1 VKFELVRFA
10 AKMIQL
16 FPRPAVLD
24 HAALDDITFD
34 HAALDLVA
42 LDQETCVRAQLQP
55 RRKGFQSSWAL
66 APAKLSLF
74 VCCTAFLFLITGC
87 AVGPNYHRP
96 DVATAPA
103 WKEQPPWRAAD
114 PKDSIPKGNWWTT
127 FGDSELDQYETQALK
142 SNQTIEVARYQ
153 LQQARASAR
162 ITQSG
167 LFPQLTAGISAQR
180 AQTSVG
186 KPTASG
192 IPLASPTVSNDFIIP
207 FNLTWEADL
216 FGGVRRSVESANAT
230 YQASAAALENVR
242 LVITSELAVDY
253 FSLRELDAEIAV
265 LNSSVEYQNKSLTL
279 VQNRHTGGIASG
291 LDVAQQETLLNSTRT
306 QATLLRQQRA
316 QFEHAIAALVGVPA
330 PSFSVPVKPLAL
342 PPPAVPICVPSDVLE
357 RRPDIAQSER
367 QMAAQNAQIGVAK
380 SAYYPGINI
389 VASGGFENTGLG
401 SIIGASTGFWAL
413 GANVAETVLS
423 GGRRRAQV
431 DFARSGYGASVAN
444 YRQTVLT
451 AFQEVEDSLSGL
463 GVLAEAAETQ
473 QQAVTAAQRALQIS
487 NDRYTG
493 GLVTY
498 LDVIN
503 AQQNLLDTQR
513 LATQILGQR
522 LVTSVSLVKALGG
535 GWDSSS
541 LQAIRVKATVKQAL
555 EP

>member
-1 VKFELVRFA
+1 MCA
-10 AKMIQL
+10 
-16 FPRPAVLD
+16 
-24 HAALDDITFD
+24 
-34 HAALDLVA
+34 
-42 LDQETCVRAQLQP
+42 
-55 RRKGFQSSWAL
+55 
-66 APAKLSLF
+66 
-74 VCCTAFLFLITGC
+74 AFLFFLIGC

-96 DVATAPA
+96 DIATAPA
-103 WKEQPPWRAAD
+103 WKEQPPWHTAV
-114 PKDSIPKGNWWTT
+114 PKDSIAKGNWWTT
-127 FGDSELDQYETQALK
+127 FADGELDQYETQAFK
-142 SNQTIEVARYQ
+142 SNQTIEAARYQ

-167 LFPQLTAGISAQR
+167 LFPQFTAGVSAQR
-180 AQTSVG
+180 SQTSAG
-186 KPTASG
+186 KPTTTG
-192 IPLASPTVSNDFIIP
+192 IPLAAPSTSNDFLIP
-207 FNLTWEADL
+207 FNLTWEPDV
-216 FGGVRRSVESANAT
+216 FGGVRRNVESANAT

-265 LNSSVEYQNKSLTL
+265 LNSSVEAQTKSLTL

-330 PSFSVPVKPLAL
+330 STFTVPVKPLAL
-342 PPPAVPICVPSDVLE
+342 APPAVPIGVPSDVLE

-380 SAYYPGINI
+380 AAYFPGINLS
-389 VASGGFENTGLG
+389 AGGGFENTALG
-401 SIIGASTGFWAL
+401 SIVGASTGFWAL

-423 GGRRRAQV
+423 GSRRRAQV
-431 DFARSGYGASVAN
+431 DFAKSGYGASVAN

-473 QQAVTAAQRALQIS
+473 QQAVNASQRALQIAT
-487 NDRYTG
+487 DRYTG

-503 AQQNLLDTQR
+503 AQQTLLDAQ
-513 LATQILGQR
+513 
-522 LVTSVSLVKALGG
+522 
-535 GWDSSS
+535 
-541 LQAIRVKATVKQAL
+541 
-555 EP
+555 

>member
-1 VKFELVRFA
+1 MK
-10 AKMIQL
+10 
-16 FPRPAVLD
+16 
-24 HAALDDITFD
+24 
-34 HAALDLVA
+34 LDLVCFA
-42 LDQETCVRAQLQP
+42 TNLARGVKRGSSFLTCA
-55 RRKGFQSSWAL
+55 
-66 APAKLSLF
+66 
-74 VCCTAFLFLITGC
+74 AFLFFLGGC

-96 DVATAPA
+96 DVAVAPA

-127 FGDSELDQYETQALK
+127 FGDGELDQYETQALK

-162 ITQSG
+162 VTQSG
-167 LFPQLTAGISAQR
+167 LFPQLTAGVSGQR
-180 AQTSVG
+180 SQTSAG
-186 KPTASG
+186 KPTTTG
-192 IPLASPTVSNDFIIP
+192 IPLAAPSTSSDFLIP
-207 FNLTWEADL
+207 FNLTWEADV

-316 QFEHAIAALVGVPA
+316 QFEHAVAALVGVPA
-330 PSFSVPVKPLAL
+330 SSFSVPVKPLAL
-342 PPPAVPICVPSDVLE
+342 APPALPIGVPSDVLE

-380 SAYYPGINI
+380 SAYYPGINLS
-389 VASGGFENTGLG
+389 AGGGFENTALG

-431 DFARSGYGASVAN
+431 DFAKSGYGASVSN

-473 QQAVTAAQRALQIS
+473 QQAVNAAQRALQIS

-498 LDVIN
+498 LDVIT
-503 AQQNLLDTQR
+503 AEQNFLDAQR

-541 LQAIRVKATVKQAL
+541 LQTIRVKATLKQAI

>member
-1 VKFELVRFA
+1 VKLGSVRIA
-10 AKMIQL
+10 ANLGCYTVRMIEKISAHATSVRARLQSCRKSIQL
-16 FPRPAVLD
+16 
-24 HAALDDITFD
+24 
-34 HAALDLVA
+34 
-42 LDQETCVRAQLQP
+42 
-55 RRKGFQSSWAL
+55 GWAL
-66 APAKLSLF
+66 APVKRGRSF
-74 VCCTAFLFLITGC
+74 VICAAFLFFLAGC
-87 AVGPNYHRP
+87 TVGPNYRRP

-114 PKDSIPKGNWWTT
+114 PKDSIPKGDWWTT
-127 FGDSELDQYETQALK
+127 FADSELSQYEAQALK
-142 SNQTIEVARYQ
+142 ANQTIEIARNQ

-162 ITQSG
+162 ITRSG

-180 AQTSVG
+180 SQTSAG
-186 KPTASG
+186 KPTTTG
-192 IPLASPTVSNDFIIP
+192 IPLTSIATFNDFLIP
-207 FNLTWEADL
+207 FNLTWEPDV
-216 FGGVRRSVESANAT
+216 FGGVRRSLESANAT

-279 VQNRHTGGIASG
+279 VQNRHAGGIASG

-306 QATLLRQQRA
+306 QATLLRRQRA

-330 PSFSVPVKPLAL
+330 SAFSVPVKPLAL
-342 PPPAVPICVPSDVLE
+342 APPAVPIGVPSDVLE
-357 RRPDIAQSER
+357 RRPDVAQSER
-367 QMAAQNAQIGVAK
+367 QMAAENAQIGAAK
-380 SAYYPGINI
+380 SAYFPGINI
-389 VASGGFENTGLG
+389 SAGGGFE
-401 SIIGASTGFWAL
+401 SSAIGRLVNASTGFWAL

-423 GGRRRAQV
+423 GGKRRAQV
-431 DFARSGYGASVAN
+431 DFAKSGYGASVAN

-463 GVLAEAAETQ
+463 SVLAEAAETQ
-473 QQAVTAAQRALQIS
+473 QQAVNAAQRALQIS

-503 AQQNLLDTQR
+503 AQQNLLDAQR

-541 LQAIRVKATVKQAL
+541 LQAARVKATVKQAL

>member
-1 VKFELVRFA
+1 VR
-10 AKMIQL
+10 QSL
-16 FPRPAVLD
+16 LRLSST
-24 HAALDDITFD
+24 ALLTIF
-34 HAALDLVA
+34 VA
-42 LDQETCVRAQLQP
+42 
-55 RRKGFQSSWAL
+55 
-66 APAKLSLF
+66 
-74 VCCTAFLFLITGC
+74 GC

-114 PKDSIPKGNWWTT
+114 PKDSIPKGQWWTT
-127 FGDSELDQYETQALK
+127 FGDDELNQYEVQAMK
-142 SNQTIEVARYQ
+142 ANQTIEVARYQ

-180 AQTSVG
+180 SQVSAG
-186 KPTASG
+186 KPTTTG
-192 IPLASPTVSNDFIIP
+192 IQRSSPFTSSDFVIP
-207 FNLTWEADL
+207 FNLTWEPDV
-216 FGGVRRSVESANAT
+216 FGGVRRSVESANAS
-230 YQASAAALENVR
+230 YQASAAVLENVR

-265 LNSSVEYQNKSLTL
+265 LNASVEYQGKSLTL
-279 VQNRHTGGIASG
+279 VQNRHAGGIASG

-316 QFEHAIAALVGVPA
+316 QFEHAIASLIGVPA
-330 PSFSVPVKPLAL
+330 STLSVPVKPLAL
-342 PPPAVPICVPSDVLE
+342 APPVVPIGVPSDVLE

-367 QMAAQNAQIGVAK
+367 QIAAQNAQIGVAK
-380 SAYYPGINI
+380 SAYYPGIGLS
-389 VASGGFENTGLG
+389 AGGGFENTALSG
-401 SIIGASTGFWAL
+401 IIGASTGFWAL
-413 GANVAETVLS
+413 GADVAETLLS
-423 GGRRRAQV
+423 GGKRRAQV
-431 DFARSGYGASVAN
+431 DFARSGYGATVAS

-463 GVLAEAAETQ
+463 SVLSEAAGTQ
-473 QQAVTAAQRALQIS
+473 QQAVDAAQRALTIA

-503 AQQNLLDTQR
+503 AEQTLLDSQR

-522 LVTSVSLVKALGG
+522 LVTSVNLVKALGG

-541 LQAIRVKATVKQAL
+541 LQSIQVKTSVKQAV

>member
-1 VKFELVRFA
+1 
-10 AKMIQL
+10 
-16 FPRPAVLD
+16 
-24 HAALDDITFD
+24 
-34 HAALDLVA
+34 
-42 LDQETCVRAQLQP
+42 
-55 RRKGFQSSWAL
+55 
-66 APAKLSLF
+66 
-74 VCCTAFLFLITGC
+74 
-87 AVGPNYHRP
+87 VGPNYHRP

-114 PKDSIPKGNWWTT
+114 PKDSIPKGDWWTT
-127 FGDSELDQYETQALK
+127 FADLELSQYETQALK
-142 SNQTIEVARYQ
+142 ANQTIEIARNQ
-153 LQQARASAR
+153 LEQARASAR

-167 LFPQLTAGISAQR
+167 LFPHLGAGVSAQR
-180 AQTSVG
+180 SQTSAG
-186 KPTASG
+186 KPTTTG
-192 IPLASPTVSNDFIIP
+192 ISLAAPSTSNDFLIP

-216 FGGVRRSVESANAT
+216 FGSVRRNVESANAS

-265 LNSSVEYQNKSLTL
+265 VNSSVEYQAKSLQL
-279 VQNRHTGGIASG
+279 VQNRHDGGIASG

-306 QATLLRQQRA
+306 QATLLRRQRA

-330 PSFSVPVKPLAL
+330 SSFSVPIRPLDMA
-342 PPPAVPICVPSDVLE
+342 PPAVPIGVPSDVLE
-357 RRPDIAQSER
+357 RRPDVAQSER
-367 QMAAQNAQIGVAK
+367 QMAAENAQIGVAR
-380 SAYYPGINI
+380 SAYFPGINLS
-389 VASGGFENTGLG
+389 AGGGFENNALSG
-401 SIIGASTGFWAL
+401 IIGASTGFWSV
-413 GANVAETVLS
+413 GANVAETIIS
-423 GGRRRAQV
+423 SGRRRAQV
-431 DFARSGYGASVAN
+431 DFAKAGYGASVAN

-463 GVLAEAAETQ
+463 SVLAEAAETQ
-473 QQAVTAAQRALQIS
+473 QQAVDASQRALKIA

-503 AQQNLLDTQR
+503 AEQTYLDTQR

-541 LQAIRVKATVKQAL
+541 LQAVRVKATVKQAI

>member
-1 VKFELVRFA
+1 MRLDLVRFA
-10 AKMIQL
+10 AKMIPMSL
-16 FPRPAVLD
+16 G
-24 HAALDDITFD
+24 HATHDYSALDCVTVD
-34 HAALDLVA
+34 HQTSVKARL
-42 LDQETCVRAQLQP
+42 RSG
-55 RRKGFQSSWAL
+55 RKGLQLNWAL
-66 APAKLSLF
+66 APRKRSPFLVICATFLLLAG
-74 VCCTAFLFLITGC
+74 CT
-87 AVGPNYHRP
+87 VGPNYHRP

-103 WKEQPPWRAAD
+103 WKEQPPWRAAE

-127 FGDSELDQYETQALK
+127 FADGELDQYETQALK
-142 SNQTIEVARYQ
+142 SNQTLEAARYQ

-180 AQTSVG
+180 SQTSVG
-186 KPTASG
+186 KPTVSG
-192 IPLASPTVSNDFIIP
+192 IPLASPTLSNDFIIP
-207 FNLTWEADL
+207 FNFTWEPDV
-216 FGGVRRSVESANAT
+216 FGGVRRSVESANAS

-242 LVITSELAVDY
+242 LVITSEVAVDY

-279 VQNRHTGGIASG
+279 VQNRHAGGIASG

-330 PSFSVPVKPLAL
+330 STFSVPVKPLAL
-342 PPPAVPICVPSDVLE
+342 PPPAVPIGVPSDVLE
-357 RRPDIAQSER
+357 RRPDVAQSER

-401 SIIGASTGFWAL
+401 SIIGASTGFWAI

-423 GGRRRAQV
+423 GGKRRAQM
-431 DFARSGYGASVAN
+431 DFAKSGYGASVAN

-463 GVLAEAAETQ
+463 SVLAEAAETQ
-473 QQAVTAAQRALQIS
+473 QQAVNAAQRALQIS